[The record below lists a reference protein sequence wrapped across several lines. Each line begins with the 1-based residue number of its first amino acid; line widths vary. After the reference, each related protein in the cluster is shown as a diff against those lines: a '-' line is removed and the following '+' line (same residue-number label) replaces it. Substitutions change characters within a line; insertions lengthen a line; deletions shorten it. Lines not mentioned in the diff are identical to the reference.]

1 MINQHEIA
9 KKDNVPLLRKTG
21 VYGPNSEMRRR
32 LEILDSELRTTVI
45 TIIVKCYS
53 GKDGKHGKSGR
64 YFQ

>member
-1 MINQHEIA
+1 MISQHEIA
-9 KKDNVPLLRKTG
+9 KKDNVPLLRKTEI
-21 VYGPNSEMRRR
+21 YGPNSEMTRR

-45 TIIVKCYS
+45 TIIVKRCS